1 MEPFELLYDKD
12 WQMVDV
18 VARLEGYL
26 QAVDGPHQLSLPKL
40 LPPLMLRATLL
51 MRALVGSCLRT
62 LRLAARRLGRP
73 QGEALGGRLH
83 GGTES
88 CRGSGRDG
96 LQGGH
101 NGEDSKQGCEE
112 SEARDHILWFM
123 SSAVKLVKN

>member
-51 MRALVGSCLRT
+51 MRALIRRCLRS
-62 LRLAARRLGRP
+62 LRVAARRLGRP
-73 QGEALGGRLH
+73 ESGALGGRLR
-83 GGTES
+83 GGAES
-88 CRGSGRDG
+88 CLEIGRAS
-96 LQGGH
+96 LQGGD
-101 NGEDSKQGCEE
+101 NGEEGKQGCEE
-112 SEARDHILWFM
+112 SEARDHVL
-123 SSAVKLVKN
+123 